1 MWHPALQKR
10 IRPSRHRRDAAMP
23 TLKLFNTLTRALEPF
38 RPLAPPRVGIY
49 TCGPTV
55 YHSAHIGNLRSYVF
69 PDVLKKL
76 LRLLGYQVT
85 HVINITDVGHLTSDQ
100 DSGDDKVEKAAR
112 LEHRSAWD
120 IARTYEDEFV
130 RDLERLHIGLPDH
143 RPRATEHIAG
153 QIAIIRTLEAR
164 GFTYR
169 TDDGVYYDTA
179 RFPEYGRL
187 ARLHVEGLQ
196 EGSRVDMG
204 GKRHKTDFAL
214 WKFSPPGSARQME
227 WDSPWGRGFPG
238 WHIECSAMSMHY
250 LGETFDLHTGGTDHI
265 PVHHT
270 NEIAQSEAA
279 TGKPFVRVWLHGEH
293 LIVGEDKRMGKSEGN
308 FVRLQDLVDRG
319 ADPMAFRYLVLNSH
333 YRKFLNYSEA
343 ALGAADTALMG
354 LRRALREQA
363 GAAGGH
369 GGASGGAGGA
379 APGLPGGAVA
389 RQILDDLCD
398 DLNTP
403 KALGTLWTAMRDGSL
418 PAAEKREAAAFADRI
433 LSLGLFDFTRLDA
446 EAAPVPEA
454 VKHLAEQRWAAR
466 QGRNF
471 AESDRLR
478 DEIVRA
484 GFVMR
489 DRKDGYDLV
498 PGER

>member
-1 MWHPALQKR
+1 
-10 IRPSRHRRDAAMP
+10 MP
-23 TLKLFNTLTRALEPF
+23 TLKLYNTLTRTLEPF
-38 RPLAPPRVGIY
+38 HPLAPPHVGIY

-76 LRLLGYQVT
+76 LRLLGYRVT
-85 HVINITDVGHLTSDQ
+85 HVINITDVGHLTSDR
-100 DSGDDKVEKAAR
+100 DSGDDKVERAAR
-112 LEHRSAWD
+112 QQHRSAWD
-120 IARTYEDEFV
+120 IAKTYEDEFV
-130 RDLERLHIGLPDH
+130 RDLERLHIEPPEH

-153 QIAIIRTLEAR
+153 QIAIIQTLEAR

-169 TDDGVYYDTA
+169 TDDGIYFDTA
-179 RFPEYGRL
+179 RFPAYGRL

-196 EGSRVDMG
+196 EGARVDMG

-214 WKFSPPGSARQME
+214 WKFSPPGAHRQME

-250 LGETFDLHTGGTDHI
+250 LGATFDLHTGGTDHI

-279 TGKPFVRVWLHGEH
+279 TGQPFVRVWLHGEH

-308 FVRLQDLVDRG
+308 FVRLQDLIDRG
-319 ADPMAFRYLVLNSH
+319 FDPLAYRYLVLNSH
-333 YRKFLNYSEA
+333 YRKFLNYSEEALTA
-343 ALGAADTALMG
+343 AGTALMG
-354 LRRALREQA
+354 LRRALREKGA
-363 GAAGGH
+363 PAESAAAGLPRGPV
-369 GGASGGAGGA
+369 AS
-379 APGLPGGAVA
+379 
-389 RQILDDLCD
+389 QILADLCD

-403 KALGTLWTAMRDGSL
+403 KALGTLWTAMRDGAVA
-418 PAAEKREAAAFADRI
+418 AAEKREAAAFADRI
-433 LSLGLFDFTRLDA
+433 LSLGLFDFARLDA
-446 EAAPVPEA
+446 EAAPVRVPEP
-454 VKHLAEQRWAAR
+454 VRELAEQRWAAR
-466 QGRNF
+466 QGKNF

-498 PGER
+498 RSER